1 MGANV
6 LSLWRKTSTNGKML
20 VLVAGI
26 RQKLSHSGFLPYDKL
41 SLWAEA
47 AGVSVSQPG
56 KQDLT
61 GGCHLT
67 GLHYRQLKNGPKLM
81 EPAYTEIFLF
91 RRGDFATTRQQFVSL
106 RVLFLCRLGKSTTVS
121 RI

>member
-6 LSLWRKTSTNGKML
+6 LSLWRKPLNNGNML

-26 RQKLSHSGFLPYDKL
+26 RQELSHSGFLPYDKL
-41 SLWAEA
+41 CLWAEA

-56 KQDLT
+56 KQGLR
-61 GGCHLT
+61 GGCHLS

-81 EPAYTEIFLF
+81 ESAYTEIFLF
-91 RRGDFATTRQQFVSL
+91 RRGDFATTRQQLVSL
-106 RVLFLCRLGKSTTVS
+106 RVLFRCRLGKSTTVS